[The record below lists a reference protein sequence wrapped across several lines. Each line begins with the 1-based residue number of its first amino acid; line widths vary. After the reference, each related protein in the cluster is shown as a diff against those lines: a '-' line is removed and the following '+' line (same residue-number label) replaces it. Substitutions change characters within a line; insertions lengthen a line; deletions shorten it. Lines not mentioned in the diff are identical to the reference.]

1 MLKENIEINENILA
15 NNNEIEKLKK
25 VLPNLFDKNGNFLQD
40 RLNEML
46 KQNDITINKEGYE
59 LKFLGKSYA
68 RYLSSTKTETFLVP
82 DIENNEKDENK
93 NSENLY
99 IIGDNIDALKHLL
112 GSYANK
118 IKCIYIEKKVKE
130 WIHKSTLYITQSA

>member
-46 KQNDITINKEGYE
+46 KKMILQ
-59 LKFLGKSYA
+59 L
-68 RYLSSTKTETFLVP
+68 
-82 DIENNEKDENK
+82 
-93 NSENLY
+93 
-99 IIGDNIDALKHLL
+99 
-112 GSYANK
+112 
-118 IKCIYIEKKVKE
+118 IKKGM
-130 WIHKSTLYITQSA
+130 SLNF

>member
-118 IKCIYIEKKVKE
+118 IKCIYIEM
-130 WIHKSTLYITQSA
+130 

>member
-40 RLNEML
+40 RLNEIL
-46 KQNDITINKEGYE
+46 KQNDITISKEGYE

-118 IKCIYIEKKVKE
+118 IKCIYIEM
-130 WIHKSTLYITQSA
+130 